1 MRGASRGLRA
11 LVRRNLTSRAAEAN
25 TAAPRLAGAK
35 HNVCVPRQALNRA
48 DLPCATPGRP
58 PPHEMT
64 HAALWWRGARRCAM
78 RSGMSSR
85 TALWLAFALLGSA
98 CGTSSTPST
107 DATVDTPRAIS
118 TDASVDRVDAGLG
131 CAAFIRCLGACTAPD
146 CVSACQADAAPDSVR
161 LGRALFACV
170 FGDQSATPPV
180 RGACPTAGGG
190 VCDPGAAGYN
200 ATACTSCANAAQQVG
215 GACDAQV
222 VACQRSI

>member
-25 TAAPRLAGAK
+25 TAASRLAGAK
-35 HNVCVPRQALNRA
+35 HRAFVARQALNRA
-48 DLPCATPGRP
+48 GAPVCDARATASR
-58 PPHEMT
+58 ERA
-64 HAALWWRGARRCAM
+64 HAALRWRDARRCAM
-78 RSGMSSR
+78 RRGMNSR
-85 TALWLAFALLGSA
+85 AALWFALSFLGSA

-107 DATVDTPRAIS
+107 DATVDTPQAIS
-118 TDASVDRVDAGLG
+118 TDASVDRFDAGLG

-146 CVSACQADAAPDSVR
+146 CVNACQASAAPDSVR

-170 FGDQSATPPV
+170 FGDQSATPPL

-200 ATACTSCANAAQQVG
+200 ANACTSCANAAQQVG
-215 GACDAQV
+215 GACDTQV
-222 VACQRSI
+222 VACQRSL